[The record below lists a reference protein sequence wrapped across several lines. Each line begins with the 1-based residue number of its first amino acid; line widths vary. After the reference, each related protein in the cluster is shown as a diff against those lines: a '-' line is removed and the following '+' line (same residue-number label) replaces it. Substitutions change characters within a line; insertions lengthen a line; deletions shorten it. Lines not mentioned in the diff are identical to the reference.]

1 MIFRQK
7 YSEAYKLGLKSVSEI
22 DYLLQQ
28 PHFRGLKPLK
38 ALKKRLSEHSAQV
51 KDHVSS
57 NFSKICVKFDAVTYE
72 NVLAGFSIIE
82 DSGAFV
88 DALGKLKT
96 QFRQSSV

>member
-1 MIFRQK
+1 M
-7 YSEAYKLGLKSVSEI
+7 
-22 DYLLQQ
+22 
-28 PHFRGLKPLK
+28 
-38 ALKKRLSEHSAQV
+38 

-88 DALGKLKT
+88 DALGKLKE
-96 QFRQSSV
+96 QFR